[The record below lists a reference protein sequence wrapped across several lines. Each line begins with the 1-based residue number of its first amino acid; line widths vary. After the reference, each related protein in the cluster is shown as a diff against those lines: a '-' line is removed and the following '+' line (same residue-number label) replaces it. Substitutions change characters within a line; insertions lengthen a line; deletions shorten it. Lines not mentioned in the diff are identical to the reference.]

1 MNGAGREILTVLAVG
16 LLAVNSVLEFA
27 ERRCSRGCARGI
39 TGFGIG
45 VGVILLPPLLCEERA
60 GALPTN

>member
-1 MNGAGREILTVLAVG
+1 MNGADREILTVLAVG
-16 LLAVNSVLEFA
+16 LLAVNPVLELA
-27 ERRCSRGCARGI
+27 ERRFSRGCARGI

-45 VGVILLPPLLCEERA
+45 ARIILLQSLLCEERA